1 MRQSRLGEYRP
12 VAGLERESTM
22 SIDLSKERRSRS
34 DSGSPSAPSDNLVEV
49 LSRSQQSYR
58 ELIDNLDQ
66 AVFTLSLKGEIRVAN
81 RRLAEMFG
89 VSFRDLIGRSVTD
102 FIESPTVADFER
114 MFSTVEKKGS
124 WRGILPV
131 RLKREQQERHFSC
144 WAQPVVE
151 DGRVA
156 AITGW
161 ARDVTTE
168 HESEIR
174 FTELFESLREGIFF
188 TTPDGEVIDA
198 NPALVRMLG
207 YDSKTELQHR
217 NFREVYANHAD
228 RDALIRDLEEKGSIQ
243 DRELVFQR
251 KDGTRIHCLA
261 SGFAIRDASGRV
273 VRAQGTLVDVTERL
287 EMQRRLHQEQEFVR
301 RLVSSFPDIIAVL
314 DQDGRYTYMS
324 QRIQEVLGRRPEEY
338 VGEEL
343 GARAHP
349 EDKQRLAEELR
360 KLLSGEKVQLQ
371 VEFRTPAQDGTWRL
385 LRASAGPLFDDTG
398 RISGVVA
405 SARDVT
411 ESNRIERQLSQKEKF
426 AAMGQMLAGAAHELN
441 NPLTAILGVGDLLR
455 ERATDAAARRHAEI
469 VLQQAR
475 RAAEI
480 VQNLLAFSRP
490 LSQGG
495 SKIRLTEL
503 VQHVLQLQREPLRL
517 KNIEVKFKAA
527 EDVPAVMGDR
537 KLLTQAFLNI
547 ITNAEQAISSVRDH
561 GTLHVS
567 LSAEGQRACAAF
579 SDDGPGIPLENVQM
593 IFDPFYTTKRPGG
606 GSGLGLTICLAVVK
620 EHGGTIEVQSNKGGA
635 TFRVMLPAAPADP
648 ASNRLSGGKTAYAGT
663 QVLRGRSVLVVDDE
677 ESIREI
683 VQEGL
688 AARGVKVDCAA
699 NSEEALLLL
708 PAHPYEFVLCD
719 FNLPGLH
726 GQQLF
731 ERMRSTMSD
740 SSPRFVFM
748 TGDLVE
754 PATVAAIREQGAQI
768 LQKPFHVSAL
778 AALLVELLQP
788 PTAEK

>member
-151 DGRVA
+151 DGRVT

-217 NFREVYANHAD
+217 NFREVYANQAD

-314 DQDGRYTYMS
+314 DRDGRYTYMS

-788 PTAEK
+788 QTAEK

>member
-1 MRQSRLGEYRP
+1 ML
-12 VAGLERESTM
+12 
-22 SIDLSKERRSRS
+22 IDPSKERRRPS
-34 DSGSPSAPSDNLVEV
+34 DSGSPSAPSNNLVGV

-66 AVFTLSLKGEIRVAN
+66 VVFTLSLKGEIRVAN
-81 RRLAEMFG
+81 RRLAEVFG
-89 VSFRDLIGRSVTD
+89 VSFPDLIGRSVAD
-102 FIESPTVADFER
+102 FIESPTVADVER
-114 MFSTVEKKGS
+114 TFSTAEGKGC
-124 WRGILPV
+124 WQGTLPI
-131 RLKREQQERHFSC
+131 RLKHQREDRYFLC

-151 DGRVA
+151 DGRVTA
-156 AITGW
+156 VTGW
-161 ARDVTTE
+161 ARDVTAE

-174 FTELFESLREGIFF
+174 FAELFESLREGIFF
-188 TTPDGEVIDA
+188 TTPDGEVLDA

-207 YDSKTELQHR
+207 YDSRTELQHR
-217 NFREVYANHAD
+217 NFREVYANQAD
-228 RDALIRDLEEKGSIQ
+228 RDALIRELEEKGSVQ
-243 DRELVFQR
+243 DREIVLQR
-251 KDGTRIHCLA
+251 KDGARLHCLA
-261 SGFAIRDASGRV
+261 SGFVIRNAFGRI
-273 VRAQGTLVDVTERL
+273 VRIQGTLVDVTDRL

-301 RLVSSFPDIIAVL
+301 RLVASFPDIIAVL
-314 DQDGRYTYMS
+314 DRDGRYTYVS
-324 QRIQEVLGRRPEEY
+324 QRVQEVLGRRPEEY

-343 GARAHP
+343 GTHAHP
-349 EDKQRLAEELR
+349 EDRRRLGEELR
-360 KLLSGEKVQLQ
+360 KLLSGEKVQVQ
-371 VEFRTPAQDGTWRL
+371 VEFRSPAQDGTWRL
-385 LRASAGPLFDDTG
+385 LKASAGPLFDDTG

-455 ERATDAAARRHAEI
+455 ERATDDASRRHAEI

-517 KNIEVKFKAA
+517 KNIEVKLEAP
-527 EDVPAVMGDR
+527 EDLPAVTGDR

-547 ITNAEQAISSVRDH
+547 ITNAQQAISSVRNH
-561 GTLHVS
+561 GTLRVS
-567 LSAEGQRACAAF
+567 LSADGQKISAAF

-593 IFDPFYTTKRPGG
+593 IFDPFFTTKRPGG

-635 TFRVMLPAAPADP
+635 TFRVLLPAAPADLATDP
-648 ASNRLSGGKTAYAGT
+648 LSIRKAAYAGT
-663 QVLRGRSVLVVDDE
+663 EALRGRSVLVVDDE

-699 NSEEALLLL
+699 NAEEALLLL

-731 ERMRSTMSD
+731 ERMRSETSD
-740 SSPRFVFM
+740 PSPRFVFM

-754 PATVAAIREQGAQI
+754 PATVAAFREKGAQI

-778 AALLVELLQP
+778 ATLLAELLQP
-788 PTAEK
+788 QAAEK

>member
-1 MRQSRLGEYRP
+1 
-12 VAGLERESTM
+12 
-22 SIDLSKERRSRS
+22 
-34 DSGSPSAPSDNLVEV
+34 
-49 LSRSQQSYR
+49 
-58 ELIDNLDQ
+58 
-66 AVFTLSLKGEIRVAN
+66 
-81 RRLAEMFG
+81 
-89 VSFRDLIGRSVTD
+89 
-102 FIESPTVADFER
+102 
-114 MFSTVEKKGS
+114 
-124 WRGILPV
+124 
-131 RLKREQQERHFSC
+131 
-144 WAQPVVE
+144 
-151 DGRVA
+151 
-156 AITGW
+156 
-161 ARDVTTE
+161 
-168 HESEIR
+168 
-174 FTELFESLREGIFF
+174 
-188 TTPDGEVIDA
+188 
-198 NPALVRMLG
+198 
-207 YDSKTELQHR
+207 
-217 NFREVYANHAD
+217 
-228 RDALIRDLEEKGSIQ
+228 
-243 DRELVFQR
+243 
-251 KDGTRIHCLA
+251 
-261 SGFAIRDASGRV
+261 
-273 VRAQGTLVDVTERL
+273 
-287 EMQRRLHQEQEFVR
+287 LHQEQEFVR

-314 DQDGRYTYMS
+314 DRDGRYTYMS

>member
-12 VAGLERESTM
+12 VAGLEREPTM

-34 DSGSPSAPSDNLVEV
+34 DSGSPSAPSDSLVEV

-81 RRLAEMFG
+81 RRLAEIFG
-89 VSFRDLIGRSVTD
+89 VSFRDLIGRSVAD
-102 FIESPTVADFER
+102 FVESPTVADIER
-114 MFSTVEKKGS
+114 MFSAVEKKGS
-124 WRGILPV
+124 WQGILPV
-131 RLKREQQERHFSC
+131 RLKHEQQERHFSC

-151 DGRVA
+151 DGRVT

-188 TTPDGEVIDA
+188 TTPDGEVLDA

-207 YDSKTELQHR
+207 YESKTELQHR
-217 NFREVYANHAD
+217 NFREVYANRDD
-228 RDALIRDLEEKGSIQ
+228 RDAVIKELEEKGSVQ

-301 RLVSSFPDIIAVL
+301 RLVASFPDVIAVL
-314 DQDGRYTYMS
+314 DRDGRYTYVS
-324 QRIQEVLGRRPEEY
+324 QRIQEVLGRRPEDY

-495 SKIRLTEL
+495 SKIRLTEV

-517 KNIEVKFKAA
+517 KNIEVRFKAP
-527 EDVPAVMGDR
+527 DDLPAVTGDR

-547 ITNAEQAISSVRDH
+547 ITNAEQAVSSVRDH
-561 GTLHVS
+561 GTLQVS
-567 LSAEGQRACAAF
+567 LSAEGQKVCAAF
-579 SDDGPGIPLENVQM
+579 SDDGPGIPTENVQM

-620 EHGGTIEVQSNKGGA
+620 EHGGTIEVQSNEGGA
-635 TFRVMLPAAPADP
+635 TFRVLLPAAPAEP
-648 ASNRLSGGKTAYAGT
+648 ASNPLSGGKSSYART
-663 QVLRGRSVLVVDDE
+663 EVLRGRSVLVVDDE

-708 PAHPYEFVLCD
+708 PTQPYEFVLCD

-731 ERMRSTMSD
+731 ERLRTTASD

-754 PATVAAIREQGAQI
+754 PATVAAFREKGAQI

-778 AALLVELLQP
+778 AALLAELLQP
-788 PTAEK
+788 QTAEK